1 MKTFVKVVLGLI
13 AILVVLEIVGLGIRY
28 ASRRIPANTVLT
40 MAIEGLIEEQ
50 PAQSVFSSFLVG
62 APLTV
67 TEIVEGLDRARTD
80 PRITG
85 MVVRV
90 GESTMNM
97 AGLQEVRD
105 KIREFNRAGKFS
117 VAHLELATNG
127 AYFLASAC
135 QTIFQLPK
143 SMLYV
148 RGMMASSTFYRGTL
162 DKLGIVADLYN
173 VGEYKNAVNLYTE
186 KKYTPPH
193 REATQA
199 LLDDWYGEYVRGV
212 AEARGLKPDDVKTA
226 FAKGPFNSEEALG
239 VKLVDRL
246 GYADDARAFVREKNH
261 GSENR
266 LSLRE
271 YLRRTE
277 REGESQ
283 LAVIFA
289 VGDIVP
295 GRSGDEVFGETLLGS
310 DTMVEQFRRAREDDA
325 LKAVI
330 FRIDS
335 PGGVTFA
342 SEVIRREVE
351 LTRRVKPVV
360 VSMSDVAASGGY
372 YIALPANRIVA
383 QPGTITGSIGVYGGK
398 FNLQGLYDKLG
409 LSKDYVATTD
419 NATLDYL
426 FQNFTPAQRETVQKH
441 MRAVYQD
448 FIAGVAAA
456 RRMKPEAVD
465 RIGQGRVWTGE
476 RARQLGLVDELGGL
490 DTAIAVAKGLAKIPK
505 SEKVGLV
512 YLPPP
517 KSLLERILS
526 LSEVVSFGNR
536 AASLRARLARL
547 EALAREPVWTLLP
560 SVPQVQ

>member
-1 MKTFVKVVLGLI
+1 MI
-13 AILVVLEIVGLGIRY
+13 
-28 ASRRIPANTVLT
+28 
-40 MAIEGLIEEQ
+40 
-50 PAQSVFSSFLVG
+50 
-62 APLTV
+62 
-67 TEIVEGLDRARTD
+67 
-80 PRITG
+80 
-85 MVVRV
+85 
-90 GESTMNM
+90 
-97 AGLQEVRD
+97 
-105 KIREFNRAGKFS
+105 
-117 VAHLELATNG
+117 
-127 AYFLASAC
+127 
-135 QTIFQLPK
+135 
-143 SMLYV
+143 
-148 RGMMASSTFYRGTL
+148 
-162 DKLGIVADLYN
+162 
-173 VGEYKNAVNLYTE
+173 
-186 KKYTPPH
+186 
-193 REATQA
+193 
-199 LLDDWYGEYVRGV
+199 
-212 AEARGLKPDDVKTA
+212 
-226 FAKGPFNSEEALG
+226 
-239 VKLVDRL
+239 
-246 GYADDARAFVREKNH
+246 
-261 GSENR
+261 
-266 LSLRE
+266 
-271 YLRRTE
+271 
-277 REGESQ
+277 
-283 LAVIFA
+283 
-289 VGDIVP
+289 
-295 GRSGDEVFGETLLGS
+295 
-310 DTMVEQFRRAREDDA
+310 EQFRRAREDDA

-398 FNLQGLYDKLG
+398 FNLQGLYAKLG

-426 FQNFTPAQRETVQKH
+426 FQNFTPAQREIVQKN

-517 KSLLERILS
+517 KSLMERILS

-536 AASLRARLARL
+536 TASLRARLARL

-560 SVPQVQ
+560 EVPRMQ

>member
-1 MKTFVKVVLGLI
+1 MKTLVKIFLALFV
-13 AILVVLEIVGLGIRY
+13 ILLALEVVGLGLRY
-28 ASRRIPANTVLT
+28 ASRRIPADTVLT
-40 MAIEGLIEEQ
+40 AEIEGLIREQ
-50 PAQSVFSSFLVG
+50 PAQDVFSSLLLG

-80 PRITG
+80 PRIAG
-85 MVVRV
+85 MVLRV

-97 AGLQEVRD
+97 ASLQEVRD
-105 KIREFNRAGKFS
+105 KIRQFNRAGKFS
-117 VAHLELATNG
+117 IAHLELATNG
-127 AYFLASAC
+127 PYFLASAC

-162 DKLGIVADLYN
+162 DKLGIVPDLYN
-173 VGEYKNAVNLYTE
+173 IGQYKNAVNIYTE
-186 KKYTPPH
+186 KKYTPAH

-199 LLDDWYGEYVRGV
+199 LLDDWYGEYVQGV
-212 AEARGLKPDDVKTA
+212 AEARGLPPEEVKAA
-226 FAKGPFNSEEALG
+226 FAKGPFNSEEALAA
-239 VKLVDRL
+239 KLVDRL

-261 GSENR
+261 GRENH

-277 REGESQ
+277 RGGKSK
-283 LAVIFA
+283 LAVVFA

-295 GRSGDEVFGETLLGS
+295 GRGGDEIFGEALLGAE
-310 DTMVEQFRRAREDDA
+310 TMAEQLRRARQDDA

-330 FRIDS
+330 LRIDS

-372 YIALPANRIVA
+372 YIALPAHRIVA

-409 LSKDYVATTD
+409 LSKDFVATTE

-426 FQNFTPAQRETVQKH
+426 FQNFTPAQRETVQKY
-441 MRAVYQD
+441 MRGVYQD

-456 RRMKPEAVD
+456 RQMKPEVVD
-465 RIGQGRVWTGE
+465 RIGQGRVWTGA

-490 DTAIAVAKGLAKIPK
+490 DTAIAVAKELAKIPK
-505 SEKVGLV
+505 DEKVSLV

-526 LSEVVSFGNR
+526 LTAVTSFGNR
-536 AASLRARLARL
+536 AASLRTWLARL
-547 EALAREPVWTLLP
+547 EALARQPVWTLLP
-560 SVPQVQ
+560 SVPQMR